1 MNGVKNGLKMQKMNT
16 NPTGTLEDNMDKLLY
31 KIGLG
36 LAVALI
42 VCLFPMPYGYYTLV
56 RFVAMIIFGCMA
68 FSFYKNV
75 NISLCVI
82 AGSLA
87 LLFQPFFKIVL
98 GRTMWNVIDVIVA
111 IALVALW
118 YKNYNNSNTN

>member
-1 MNGVKNGLKMQKMNT
+1 M
-16 NPTGTLEDNMDKLLY
+16 DNLLY

-36 LAVALI
+36 LATALI

-68 FSFYKNV
+68 FNFYKNEE
-75 NISLCVI
+75 IPLCII

-87 LLFQPFFKIVL
+87 MLFQPLFKIAL
-98 GRTMWNVIDVIVA
+98 GRTMWNIVDVIVA
-111 IALVALW
+111 IALVLLW
-118 YKNYNNSNTN
+118 YKNKKQFFNFKRYDY

>member
-1 MNGVKNGLKMQKMNT
+1 
-16 NPTGTLEDNMDKLLY
+16 
-31 KIGLG
+31 
-36 LAVALI
+36 
-42 VCLFPMPYGYYTLV
+42 
-56 RFVAMIIFGCMA
+56 MA

>member
-1 MNGVKNGLKMQKMNT
+1 MKNGLKMQKMNT
-16 NPTGTLEDNMDKLLY
+16 NPTDTLEDNMDNILY

-68 FSFYKNV
+68 FSFYKNE
-75 NISLCVI
+75 NTSLCVI

-87 LLFQPFFKIVL
+87 LLFQPFFKIAL

-118 YKNYNNSNTN
+118 YKNHNNSNTN

>member
-1 MNGVKNGLKMQKMNT
+1 MKNGLKMQKMNT

-82 AGSLA
+82 AGSLSF
-87 LLFQPFFKIVL
+87 LFQPFFKIVL

>member
-1 MNGVKNGLKMQKMNT
+1 MQKMTT